1 MRNKAMDTVGGIMI
15 LFMILRHCL
24 IGTMKTSVFGG
35 VVAYYPLLFFMAWF
49 FFKGGM
55 YYREESLP
63 VCISK
68 GFWRLLV
75 PYAVFSALAVVVA
88 LIVRGCVSGMDGVTD
103 VLRKI
108 PVYLKREGAVEC
120 NAPLWFLL
128 SLFLVRVFFSFA
140 RNLRIPAWLVG
151 VCSLFAAWGLYLGD
165 FPIGQFFENIPMG
178 LCFFALGYMLK
189 DKQYSN
195 YAFIPSLIIFIG
207 YLFYCCF
214 TREVVGTFNTNT
226 HTPYFPTVVYY
237 VAGCIAI
244 NNLFTRFPKLQSDFL
259 ASIGNHSM
267 AYYTTHFI
275 IIISFLYVN
284 EKILHLNDVQ
294 VFFVLVALE
303 ALLLPFIGML
313 FQKPQLGWMTGEG
326 RIKASPLIG
335 NKTIAYAFTLL
346 LMTAMCIYVMK
357 FVWPLLPLLS
367 NR

>member
-1 MRNKAMDTVGGIMI
+1 MMPARNKAMDTVGGIMI

-55 YYREESLP
+55 YYREETLP

-75 PYAVFSALAVVVA
+75 PYVVFSAIAVIVA
-88 LIVRGCVSGMDGVTD
+88 MIVRGCVSGMAGISD
-103 VLRKI
+103 VIGKI

-140 RNLRIPAWLVG
+140 HNLHIPAWLVAG
-151 VCSLFAAWGLYLGD
+151 CSLFAAWGLYKAD

-178 LCFFALGYMLK
+178 LCFFALGYLLK
-189 DKQYSN
+189 DRQYSN
-195 YAFIPSLIIFIG
+195 YTFIPSVVIFLG
-207 YLFYCCF
+207 YLVYCCW

-226 HTPYFPTVVYY
+226 HTPYFPTVLYY
-237 VAGCIAI
+237 VAGCITV
-244 NNLFTRFPKLQSDFL
+244 NNLFTRFPKLQCDFL
-259 ASIGNHSM
+259 SAIGKHSM

-275 IIISFLYVN
+275 IIISVLYVN
-284 EKILHLNDVQ
+284 ERIMHLTDIQ
-294 VFFVLVALE
+294 IFFVLLVLE
-303 ALLLPFIGML
+303 ALLLPFIGRL
-313 FQKPQLGWMTGEG
+313 FRKPQLEWMTGEG
-326 RIKASPLIG
+326 KIKAKPLVN
-335 NKTIAYAFTLL
+335 NKIVAYVFTFAVMIAMSA
-346 LMTAMCIYVMK
+346 YVMK
-357 FVWPLLPLLS
+357 FVLPLL
-367 NR
+367 